1 MYEVTEYGQQPYQVM
16 SDEQV
21 LQNRERMTIYLIW
34 KFRIAVY
41 HESGIKNLF

>member
-21 LQNRERMTIYLIW
+21 LQNMIAPYTTKLQLPHTDDTV
-34 KFRIAVY
+34 KF
-41 HESGIKNLF
+41 KL